1 MIKFIMN
8 SVCFATN
15 PGLYKCKLR
24 MNLNNNLLVQT
35 RNKIIIP
42 CLNII
47 DVQDRK
53 IILFK
58 L

>member
-8 SVCFATN
+8 SVCCATN
-15 PGLYKCKLR
+15 PGLYKCTLR

-47 DVQDRK
+47 NVQD
-53 IILFK
+53 
-58 L
+58 

>member
-15 PGLYKCKLR
+15 PGLYKCTLR
-24 MNLNNNLLVQT
+24 INLNNNLLVQT
-35 RNKIIIP
+35 RNKIIP

-53 IILFK
+53 SILFK